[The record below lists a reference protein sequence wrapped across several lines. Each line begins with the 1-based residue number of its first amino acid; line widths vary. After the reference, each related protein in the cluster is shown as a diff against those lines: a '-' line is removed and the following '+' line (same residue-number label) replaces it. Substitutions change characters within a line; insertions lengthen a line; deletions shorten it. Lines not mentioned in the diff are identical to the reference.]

1 MRVCKSMNVALCVP
15 LMLMLCAACGGPPE
29 PAGRYSLNFEGDE
42 LSLDFKGDGKV
53 VSSMTESGETQSVD
67 CKYTVK
73 DEKIGVTCP
82 TGGPGMKLTF
92 KDGALET
99 DFGGVTVKFDER

>member
-1 MRVCKSMNVALCVP
+1 MRVSDSLNAALCVP
-15 LMLMLCAACGGPPE
+15 LILLLCAACGGPPE
-29 PAGRYSLNFEGDE
+29 PSGRYSLNFQGDE

-53 VSSMTESGETQSVD
+53 VSSMTESGETKSVD
-67 CKYTVK
+67 CKYSVK

-92 KDGALET
+92 KDGSLET
-99 DFGGVTVKFDER
+99 DLGGVTVKFDER